1 MTPVL
6 TSPLE
11 PERFYRRYRI
21 ALHVVFW
28 LSIIIY
34 DVIVWGLVDAQYG
47 QKLVF
52 TLTELPVKMTAAY
65 FTLYVLIDRL
75 FLEKKYVQFVVGM
88 VVSMFTIGLILRC
101 LSYYLLYPIYYPTGV
116 SIPLLF
122 PPKILIAIFYTYSW
136 VAMLAAIHLVRM
148 FYEHQDETSRILLS
162 ARQLEKEKLEAE
174 LKLLKSQIHPHF
186 LFNTLNNLYALTLKD
201 AAKAPAM
208 VHKLSELMSYML
220 YDCNQHFVPL
230 YKEVNY
236 IQNYIDLERLRYGR
250 ELEVTFSNY
259 VVDNSIKVAPL
270 LMLPFIENGFKH
282 GNKYR
287 QSWIHVELSLADD
300 ELTFKM
306 ENDKAELPDKSVV
319 SGVGLENV
327 TRRLAV
333 QYPNQHD
340 LRIFDTADTY
350 LVILRLSVSGK
361 PIRKRI
367 VEEVD

>member
-1 MTPVL
+1 MTPGL
-6 TSPLE
+6 THHLR
-11 PERFYRRYRI
+11 PERFYRRYRV
-21 ALHVVFW
+21 ALHVAFW
-28 LSIIIY
+28 LSIITY
-34 DVIVWGLVDAQYG
+34 DVLVWGLVDAQYM
-47 QKLVF
+47 QKLVS
-52 TLTELPVKMTAAY
+52 TLSELPVKMAAAY

-75 FLEKKYVQFVVGM
+75 FLEKKYAQFLIGL
-88 VVSMFTIGLILRC
+88 VVSMFAIGLILRC
-101 LSYYLLYPIYYPTGV
+101 LSYFILYPIYYPTGV

-136 VAMLAAIHLVRM
+136 VAMLAAIHLVRK
-148 FYEHQDETSRILLS
+148 FYEHQHETSRLLLS

-201 AAKAPAM
+201 ASKAPVM

-220 YDCNQHFVPL
+220 HDSNQLFVPL

-250 ELEVTFSNY
+250 ELEVTFSNF
-259 VVDNSIKVAPL
+259 VGDNSIQVAPL
-270 LMLPFIENGFKH
+270 LMLPFVENGFKH
-282 GNKYR
+282 GNKYG
-287 QSWIHVELSLADD
+287 QAWIHVELSLTED

-306 ENDKAELPDKSVV
+306 ENNKPEIPDGVV

-333 QYPNQHD
+333 QYPDQHD
-340 LRIFDTADTY
+340 LRIFDTPDTY
-350 LVILRLSVSGK
+350 LVILRLSISGK
-361 PIRKRI
+361 PISKRI